1 MEGGGEGA
9 VSTLSFQDC
18 EGLIELVAPLR
29 LGAPVHFSRA
39 RGILAHGKV
48 VNGKK
53 LHSALGRAKRIRS
66 RRTLLF
72 PVLSLPLALPP
83 FARTYAGEALESKPE
98 RPPTRHRALAD
109 AAPDRR
115 PSGQE

>member
-1 MEGGGEGA
+1 MSERDGRRGGKGA
-9 VSTLSFQDC
+9 VSTLSCQDC
-18 EGLIELVAPLR
+18 EGLIVAPLR
-29 LGAPVHFSRA
+29 LGAPAHFSGA

-53 LHSALGRAKRIRS
+53 LHSAFGRAKRIRS

-83 FARTYAGEALESKPE
+83 RART
-98 RPPTRHRALAD
+98 
-109 AAPDRR
+109 
-115 PSGQE
+115 